1 MGMMAAAGST
11 LVTRIALARPGRRG
25 LSALAGLTGA
35 ALGAGVAVA
44 GDFSAL
50 GHVAGQMTRHI
61 LLMNLSAPLIVLA
74 LALWLRNGFMRR
86 AQGLL
91 FAAAVVQLALIWGW
105 HSPPVL
111 ARANSALG
119 HFAMQ
124 ASLFAAALWFWSAVI
139 AAARWKAMFALLV
152 TGKLFCLLGVLLVFA
167 PRPLYGAVA
176 EATMAGQQLA
186 GLLMLAACPATY
198 IVAGIVLAE
207 RWLGEVER
215 RCAAPRSGQAED
227 G

>member
-1 MGMMAAAGST
+1 MGKMAAAGSKIPF
-11 LVTRIALARPGRRG
+11 RRASARPGRRG
-25 LSALAGLTGA
+25 VYALVCLTGA
-35 ALGAGVAVA
+35 ALGAAFAVA

-50 GHVAGQMTRHI
+50 GHVAGHMTRHI
-61 LLMNLSAPLIVLA
+61 LLMNLSAPLIALA
-74 LALWLRNGFMRR
+74 LALWLREGFTRK

-91 FAAAVVQLALIWGW
+91 FAAAIVQLALVWGW

-111 ARANSALG
+111 THAMSPLG

-139 AAARWKAMFALLV
+139 AAARWKAIFALLI

-167 PRPLYGAVA
+167 PRPLYGAMPHA
-176 EATMAGQQLA
+176 LLDDQQLA

-207 RWLGEVER
+207 RWLSEIER
-215 RCAAPRSGQAED
+215 GGRSGQAEES
-227 G
+227 